1 MNYEI
6 LSSETQYRGKIL
18 DVERVSARMPDG
30 KTGTFDLVV
39 HSDSVSILPLDDHG
53 NIWFVNQYRLGAKK
67 VLLELPAGVMESG
80 EDPLFCAHREIRE
93 EIGMDAVSM
102 VLLGKTYLAPG
113 YSTEA
118 MFFFLA
124 RGLRK
129 SPLQQDEDEFIEI
142 EKIPVSGLS
151 ALLERRIIEDT
162 KTLAALM
169 LAWPLLKA

>member
-1 MNYEI
+1 MNFEI
-6 LSSETQYRGKIL
+6 LSSETQYQGKIL
-18 DVERVSARMPDG
+18 DVERVKARMPDG
-30 KTGTFDLVV
+30 KTGIFDLVR

-53 NIWFVNQYRLGAKK
+53 NIWFVNQYRLGAQK

-93 EIGMDAVSM
+93 EIGMDAESM
-102 VLLGKTYLAPG
+102 LLLGKSYLAPG

-124 RGLRK
+124 RGLLK
-129 SPLQQDEDEFIEI
+129 APLQQDEDEFIEI
-142 EKIPVSGLS
+142 EKIPVSDLS